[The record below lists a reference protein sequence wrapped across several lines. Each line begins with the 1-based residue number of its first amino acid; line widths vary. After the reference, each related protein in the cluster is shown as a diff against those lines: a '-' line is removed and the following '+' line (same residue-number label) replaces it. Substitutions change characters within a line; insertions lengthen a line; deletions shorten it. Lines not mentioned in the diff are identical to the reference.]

1 MRKNNKKSP
10 KYSNRCE
17 RVLKKSQKKYE
28 MQPAY
33 MQHSLVL
40 NAFLLCIH
48 AGCILHFLL

>member
-1 MRKNNKKSP
+1 
-10 KYSNRCE
+10 
-17 RVLKKSQKKYE
+17 

-48 AGCILHFLL
+48 AGCILHFLLWKNQNAFRHQL